1 MKHPADTTS
10 KMTLT
15 KVIRPELACQR
26 HDSFP
31 VTVWNVIL
39 EMAVNSNGGAKEKV
53 WKTKANDQTAMM
65 VDCKRPPRSFGS
77 VRLPSWKKD
86 GFYKWIKTLNT
97 PQTLQETKL
106 QVEAEGLPWVSHSPD
121 LNISEERPQQRCVYK
136 SVTELEH
143 FLSGTSEEVKDS
155 RLATK
160 SINKQ
165 KKTLKI
171 RLKKVEINM
180 YRNFLIWL

>member
-65 VDCKRPPRSFGS
+65 VGGSHNNWLTAKDVQEALAVLDHRAEKRMAS
-77 VRLPSWKKD
+77 
-86 GFYKWIKTLNT
+86 TN
-97 PQTLQETKL
+97 
-106 QVEAEGLPWVSHSPD
+106 GL
-121 LNISEERPQQRCVYK
+121 RP
-136 SVTELEH
+136 
-143 FLSGTSEEVKDS
+143 
-155 RLATK
+155 
-160 SINKQ
+160 
-165 KKTLKI
+165 
-171 RLKKVEINM
+171 
-180 YRNFLIWL
+180 